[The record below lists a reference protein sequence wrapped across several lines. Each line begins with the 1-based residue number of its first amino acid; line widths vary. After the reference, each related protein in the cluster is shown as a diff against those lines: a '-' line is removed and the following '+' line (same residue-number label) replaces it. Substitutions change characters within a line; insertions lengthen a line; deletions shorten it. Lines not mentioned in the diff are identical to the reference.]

1 MKTLLSF
8 FALVFAL
15 SANAQTF
22 TVQNL
27 QVNGTTNLIGAVTGP
42 TSLSGPTT
50 FSGTTGFS
58 GTTNFTGPITSSST
72 ASFTGATTATTQGFL
87 DNSTLV
93 ATDAFTKQEILAA
106 TAEIPIANFTGGT
119 YNFQTAGTGASL
131 VVFVTGGVVASIPA
145 IANPGSGY
153 QVGDCLILVGG
164 NGDAIA
170 RVTSVSGG
178 GVSAASVLYGG
189 TGYTTGA
196 TLIASPLPPGSR
208 TANLNGVLTSNA
220 LIIIPA
226 GTYLQGARRVSFSN
240 NTTGAF
246 TVQVKLSNGAGGS
259 TGNGVFLPQGTA
271 NSTSALL
278 YTDGV
283 NDVWAETAYA
293 PSFQVGTASST
304 GAFTLGNATT
314 PISLNGSVGTGGQV
328 LESAGA
334 GATPTWN
341 TITGTG
347 TVTSVNA
354 SGGTTGLT
362 FSGGPITGSG
372 TLTEA
377 GTLVIANGGTGQ
389 TTKAAAF
396 NALSPMT
403 TTGDLEYEVSTG
415 TAARLPIGSTNQV
428 LTVVA
433 GAPAWEASAGGSS
446 VVNGFINGFGLSND
460 GTSPNTVLDEAAGYA
475 ANSANTV
482 MITGTAFTKST
493 AGPWAA
499 GTGNNGM
506 GTGLTIAAST
516 WYHVF
521 AIISSG
527 SYDVYYD
534 TSPTAANAPA
544 STTSTRYIG
553 SFKTDASAHI
563 LAFTQTGQT
572 FIWTAVFTDLSGGTA
587 TTETPITISTPLGF
601 VTTALEMPN
610 ITPTA
615 AGDIIRLFAGTSTAV
630 ASMTS
635 GTAPAVSTWGYA
647 QIPTNTS
654 SQISY
659 FVTSAADSGLVRTT
673 GYINP
678 HVAPNF

>member
-1 MKTLLSF
+1 MKKLLSIF
-8 FALVFAL
+8 CLLFAI
-15 SANAQTF
+15 SASAQTF

-27 QVNGTTNLIGAVTGP
+27 QVNGTTNLTGAVTG
-42 TSLSGPTT
+42 TS
-50 FSGTTGFS
+50 
-58 GTTNFTGPITSSST
+58 
-72 ASFTGATTATTQGFL
+72 ASFTGPNTFTGASTAVTQGFL
-87 DNSTLV
+87 DNSTLI

-106 TAEIPIANFTGGT
+106 TAEIPIASFTGGT

-131 VVFVTGGVVASIPA
+131 VVFVTGGTVASIPA

-259 TGNGVFLPQGTA
+259 TGSGVFLPQGAA
-271 NSTSALL
+271 NSTSTLL

-283 NDVWAETAYA
+283 NDIWAETAYA

-396 NALSPMT
+396 NALTPMT
-403 TTGDLEYEVSTG
+403 TTGDLEYESATN
-415 TAARLPIGSTNQV
+415 TASRLPIGSTNQV

-433 GAPAWEASAGGSS
+433 GAPAWAAAGGGSS
-446 VVNGFINGFGLSND
+446 VVNGFINGFTLAND
-460 GTSPNTVLDEAAGYA
+460 GTTPNTVLDEAAGYA
-475 ANSANTV
+475 ADSTNAV
-482 MITGTAFTKST
+482 MITGTAFKKST
-493 AGPWAA
+493 AGTWAA
-499 GTGNNGM
+499 GSGANGM

-521 AIISSG
+521 AIINGG
-527 SYDVYYD
+527 SYDVYFD

-544 STTSTRYIG
+544 GTTAFRYIG
-553 SFKTDASAHI
+553 SFRTNASSQI
-563 LAFTQTGQT
+563 LAFTQWGQK
-572 FIWTAVFTDLSGGTA
+572 FKWASNVNDLASGTA
-587 TTETPITISTPLGF
+587 TSQTSITLTTPPGFITYPLVILQYSDTTVGGHASLYPSNAAAAFPQDAEVFAQVSATSNAIQVQTTTDTSST
-601 VTTALEMPN
+601 V
-610 ITPTA
+610 
-615 AGDIIRLFAGTSTAV
+615 SY
-630 ASMTS
+630 SSS
-635 GTAPAVSTWGYA
+635 GTGPAVTV
-647 QIPTNTS
+647 Q
-654 SQISY
+654 
-659 FVTSAADSGLVRTT
+659 TT